1 MIRKHEQS
9 TFLYTMTNKTND
21 VRMIH
26 QRFHNFQLHNNAFYV
41 LFFGIVYD
49 TLKAKTC

>member
-1 MIRKHEQS
+1 MIRKLEQS

-26 QRFHNFQLHNNAFYV
+26 QRFHNFQLHNDAF
-41 LFFGIVYD
+41 
-49 TLKAKTC
+49 